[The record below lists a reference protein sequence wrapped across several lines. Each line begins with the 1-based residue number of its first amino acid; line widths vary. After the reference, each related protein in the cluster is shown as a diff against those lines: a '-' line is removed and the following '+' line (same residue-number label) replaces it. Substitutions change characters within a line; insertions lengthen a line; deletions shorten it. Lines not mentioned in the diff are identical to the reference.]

1 MIIILQENGP
11 CKENIL
17 WCYFMYVF
25 LIILVIHVQD
35 KKLGKK
41 SFKSPYLESVIIDY
55 DIYPY
60 MLCVCVC
67 TYAYILYSH

>member
-1 MIIILQENGP
+1 
-11 CKENIL
+11 
-17 WCYFMYVF
+17 MYVF

-60 MLCVCVC
+60 MLCVCV
-67 TYAYILYSH
+67 YICIYFVFTLTGLNDHLNINK